1 MPVSAVELQRVLAIL
16 ADEDQLK
23 VSVKSAGYGGVVAG
37 VTTTIGGLIAG
48 PAGLLVGG
56 ALGGVLAYANAEDF
70 KPVSQVVK
78 EMNAHERQLLYN
90 AMRDIV
96 DNLAIEDYVALWA
109 FLNGRSGVLI
119 RQQLMD
125 RMVQLQ
131 RVLAILADEDQLKV
145 TVKGA
150 GYGGVVAGVTTT
162 IGGLIAGPAGLLVGG
177 ALGGVLAYANAGDFK
192 PVSQVVKE
200 MNAHERQL
208 LYNAMRDIVDN
219 LAIEDYVALL
229 AFLNGGAGL
238 LIRQQLMDRMGAF
251 LRDQMRLQMA
261 A

>member
-23 VSVKSAGYGGVVAG
+23 VSVKGAGFGGVVAG

-78 EMNAHERQLLYN
+78 EMNAHERQLLYD
-90 AMRDIV
+90 ATRDVV
-96 DNLAIEDYVALWA
+96 DNLAIDDYAALLA
-109 FLNGRSGVLI
+109 FLNGGSGVLI

-125 RMVQLQ
+125 RM
-131 RVLAILADEDQLKV
+131 
-145 TVKGA
+145 
-150 GYGGVVAGVTTT
+150 GV
-162 IGGLIAGPAGLLVGG
+162 
-177 ALGGVLAYANAGDFK
+177 
-192 PVSQVVKE
+192 
-200 MNAHERQL
+200 
-208 LYNAMRDIVDN
+208 
-219 LAIEDYVALL
+219 
-229 AFLNGGAGL
+229 
-238 LIRQQLMDRMGAF
+238 F

>member
-1 MPVSAVELQRVLAIL
+1 MPVSSVELQRVLAIL
-16 ADEDQLK
+16 EDEDQLK

-78 EMNAHERQLLYN
+78 EMNAHERQLLYD
-90 AMRDIV
+90 ATRDIV
-96 DNLAIEDYVALWA
+96 DNLAIDDYA
-109 FLNGRSGVLI
+109 
-119 RQQLMD
+119 
-125 RMVQLQ
+125 
-131 RVLAILADEDQLKV
+131 
-145 TVKGA
+145 
-150 GYGGVVAGVTTT
+150 
-162 IGGLIAGPAGLLVGG
+162 
-177 ALGGVLAYANAGDFK
+177 
-192 PVSQVVKE
+192 
-200 MNAHERQL
+200 
-208 LYNAMRDIVDN
+208 
-219 LAIEDYVALL
+219 ALL
-229 AFLNGGAGL
+229 AFLNGGSGV

>member
-1 MPVSAVELQRVLAIL
+1 MPVSAAELQRVLAIL

-23 VSVKSAGYGGVVAG
+23 VSVKGAGYGGVVAG

-78 EMNAHERQLLYN
+78 EMNAHERQLLYD
-90 AMRDIV
+90 ATRDIV
-96 DNLAIEDYVALWA
+96 DNLAIDDYA
-109 FLNGRSGVLI
+109 
-119 RQQLMD
+119 
-125 RMVQLQ
+125 
-131 RVLAILADEDQLKV
+131 
-145 TVKGA
+145 
-150 GYGGVVAGVTTT
+150 
-162 IGGLIAGPAGLLVGG
+162 
-177 ALGGVLAYANAGDFK
+177 
-192 PVSQVVKE
+192 
-200 MNAHERQL
+200 
-208 LYNAMRDIVDN
+208 
-219 LAIEDYVALL
+219 ALL
-229 AFLNGGAGL
+229 AFLNGGSGV

>member
-1 MPVSAVELQRVLAIL
+1 MPVSAAELQRVLAIL

-23 VSVKSAGYGGVVAG
+23 VSVKGAGYGGVVAG

-78 EMNAHERQLLYN
+78 EMNAHERQLLYD
-90 AMRDIV
+90 ATRDIV
-96 DNLAIEDYVALWA
+96 DNLAIDDYA
-109 FLNGRSGVLI
+109 
-119 RQQLMD
+119 
-125 RMVQLQ
+125 
-131 RVLAILADEDQLKV
+131 
-145 TVKGA
+145 
-150 GYGGVVAGVTTT
+150 
-162 IGGLIAGPAGLLVGG
+162 
-177 ALGGVLAYANAGDFK
+177 
-192 PVSQVVKE
+192 
-200 MNAHERQL
+200 
-208 LYNAMRDIVDN
+208 
-219 LAIEDYVALL
+219 ALL
-229 AFLNGGAGL
+229 AFLNGGSGL

>member
-1 MPVSAVELQRVLAIL
+1 MFACNGRTRRKDCKYTWQKTARILCHNFKTNGRPYKISYKNGCSAHIACLQRKSTGDWVIDVSLGIWKEKVDLLVGAHILSSMPVSE
-16 ADEDQLK
+16 
-23 VSVKSAGYGGVVAG
+23 VA
-37 VTTTIGGLIAG
+37 
-48 PAGLLVGG
+48 
-56 ALGGVLAYANAEDF
+56 
-70 KPVSQVVK
+70 
-78 EMNAHERQLLYN
+78 
-90 AMRDIV
+90 
-96 DNLAIEDYVALWA
+96 
-109 FLNGRSGVLI
+109 
-119 RQQLMD
+119 
-125 RMVQLQ
+125 LQ

-145 TVKGA
+145 TVRA
-150 GYGGVVAGVTTT
+150 SGYGGVVAGVTTT

-238 LIRQQLMDRMGAF
+238 LIRQQLMERMSTF

>member
-1 MPVSAVELQRVLAIL
+1 MSLGVWKA
-16 ADEDQLK
+16 K
-23 VSVKSAGYGGVVAG
+23 VDF
-37 VTTTIGGLIAG
+37 L
-48 PAGLLVGG
+48 GG
-56 ALGGVLAYANAEDF
+56 AQILSSMPISEIA
-70 KPVSQVVK
+70 
-78 EMNAHERQLLYN
+78 
-90 AMRDIV
+90 
-96 DNLAIEDYVALWA
+96 
-109 FLNGRSGVLI
+109 
-119 RQQLMD
+119 
-125 RMVQLQ
+125 LQ

-177 ALGGVLAYANAGDFK
+177 ALGGLLAYANAGDFK

-208 LYNAMRDIVDN
+208 LYNATRDIVDN
-219 LAIEDYVALL
+219 LGIDDYLALV
-229 AFLNGGAGL
+229 AFLNGGSGV
-238 LIRQQLMDRMGAF
+238 LIPQQLMERMGAF

>member
-23 VSVKSAGYGGVVAG
+23 VSVKGAGYGGVVAG

-78 EMNAHERQLLYN
+78 EMNAHERQLLYD
-90 AMRDIV
+90 ATRDIV
-96 DNLAIEDYVALWA
+96 DNLAIDDYA
-109 FLNGRSGVLI
+109 
-119 RQQLMD
+119 
-125 RMVQLQ
+125 
-131 RVLAILADEDQLKV
+131 
-145 TVKGA
+145 
-150 GYGGVVAGVTTT
+150 
-162 IGGLIAGPAGLLVGG
+162 
-177 ALGGVLAYANAGDFK
+177 
-192 PVSQVVKE
+192 
-200 MNAHERQL
+200 
-208 LYNAMRDIVDN
+208 
-219 LAIEDYVALL
+219 ALL
-229 AFLNGGAGL
+229 AFLNGGSGV

-261 A
+261 AWTTELFLS

>member
-1 MPVSAVELQRVLAIL
+1 MPVSSVELQRVLAIL

-78 EMNAHERQLLYN
+78 EMNAHERQLLYD
-90 AMRDIV
+90 ATRDIV
-96 DNLAIEDYVALWA
+96 DNLAIDDYA
-109 FLNGRSGVLI
+109 
-119 RQQLMD
+119 
-125 RMVQLQ
+125 
-131 RVLAILADEDQLKV
+131 
-145 TVKGA
+145 
-150 GYGGVVAGVTTT
+150 
-162 IGGLIAGPAGLLVGG
+162 
-177 ALGGVLAYANAGDFK
+177 
-192 PVSQVVKE
+192 
-200 MNAHERQL
+200 
-208 LYNAMRDIVDN
+208 
-219 LAIEDYVALL
+219 ALL
-229 AFLNGGAGL
+229 AFLNGGSGV

>member
-1 MPVSAVELQRVLAIL
+1 MIDVSLGIWKEEVDLLVGAHILSSMPVSE
-16 ADEDQLK
+16 
-23 VSVKSAGYGGVVAG
+23 VA
-37 VTTTIGGLIAG
+37 
-48 PAGLLVGG
+48 
-56 ALGGVLAYANAEDF
+56 
-70 KPVSQVVK
+70 
-78 EMNAHERQLLYN
+78 
-90 AMRDIV
+90 
-96 DNLAIEDYVALWA
+96 
-109 FLNGRSGVLI
+109 
-119 RQQLMD
+119 
-125 RMVQLQ
+125 LQ

-145 TVKGA
+145 TVRA
-150 GYGGVVAGVTTT
+150 SGYGGVVAGVTTT

-177 ALGGVLAYANAGDFK
+177 ALGGVLAYANAGNFK

-238 LIRQQLMDRMGAF
+238 LIRQQLMERMSTF

>member
-23 VSVKSAGYGGVVAG
+23 VSVKGAGYGGVVAG

-78 EMNAHERQLLYN
+78 EMNAHERQLLYD
-90 AMRDIV
+90 ATRDIV
-96 DNLAIEDYVALWA
+96 DNLAIDDYA
-109 FLNGRSGVLI
+109 
-119 RQQLMD
+119 
-125 RMVQLQ
+125 
-131 RVLAILADEDQLKV
+131 
-145 TVKGA
+145 
-150 GYGGVVAGVTTT
+150 
-162 IGGLIAGPAGLLVGG
+162 
-177 ALGGVLAYANAGDFK
+177 
-192 PVSQVVKE
+192 
-200 MNAHERQL
+200 
-208 LYNAMRDIVDN
+208 
-219 LAIEDYVALL
+219 ALL
-229 AFLNGGAGL
+229 AFLNGGSGV
-238 LIRQQLMDRMGAF
+238 LIREQLMDRMGAF